1 MVQRKVPNKLGNGI
15 QGDLLKTERLLGSL
29 KPSYCQHQATDLKKK
44 MKKSG
49 SIKLSE
55 GSLRSS
61 SPLRKTFA
69 QPGKPPPLNVLP
81 AATPQNKSVIK
92 AVDGSPNYMK
102 STSSSKAKKES
113 SPVSSLAGSDSK
125 NLRRRCSTG
134 SISSDSCNKAAGA
147 RTLTR
152 TSNLKLVRTLTKS
165 PTFKPARASAKKCS
179 RVALCADMN
188 VQRATCSSTLKDSKF
203 PSYLMLNHGTESEGT
218 SIIKVCP
225 YTYCSLNGHH
235 HTPLPQLKC
244 FLKARRRSMKTQRS
258 MKMEALSPRRVKPSG
273 DGTEGGDEEP
283 VVFADRPTSNGM
295 DLDISPSHLMQGGAM
310 DFFIEIYA
318 KNKGNG
324 AEATHGSTQM
334 KAKGKDNSGYDN
346 ETGVELISDSSSEGS
361 PDSEIDF
368 DEKIEH
374 CGDIISK
381 IDDIS
386 ETLKQRDADE
396 ESRGVLIKEES
407 PPLNLKGDKHES
419 VSRVDV
425 DHAMFQVID
434 LEWEEWQFSASEPDY
449 EAHSS
454 MESELDTGDSSESH
468 RDNLCDEI
476 LINSDESNSN
486 TAKEVSAD
494 GAEQAFEETL
504 SYNQVSSAEDMLEVS
519 VAMEEEN
526 TETDLIGIFTT
537 ASSRKKLH
545 EEPTPGKEKMLEN
558 GVPGTVNDVSE
569 ALEVPENI
577 STIDLNE
584 EAFDLT
590 EQFQLHSF
598 NKLKQDETNEDYNIV
613 WKPGDTEADQIDTS
627 CDFCPENKLPSGET
641 GDKTEAEKVAYSEL
655 LIGFLGLSHV
665 LPRADDEF
673 EVEANERFSTRD
685 TALESLFSQSQDHL
699 SDGQHKNVHVV
710 DNQSALEEDQEEA
723 KLKVP
728 TSMDPEEHNG
738 SRMHKTRLA
747 DGSEVGKM
755 EFEDSATAGLD
766 VAETYPAANDKTKTI
781 PKPRSKFSFTRSNA
795 KEEVPENHSDR
806 KWTIGCKRHEDNYE
820 EKKKFNPREPNFL
833 PVVPEPDAEKVDL
846 RHQPTDKRKNAEEW
860 MLDHAL
866 QEVVTKLAPARK
878 RKVALLVEAFETV
891 QPRTKCETHLRQT
904 STGFGHGQSIQ
915 ACN

>member
-15 QGDLLKTERLLGSL
+15 QGDLLKSERLLGSL

-44 MKKSG
+44 MKKSR

-61 SPLRKTFA
+61 SPLRKTIA
-69 QPGKPPPLNVLP
+69 QPGKLPPLNVLP
-81 AATPQNKSVIK
+81 AATSQNKSVIK

-125 NLRRRCSTG
+125 NLNRRCSTG

-218 SIIKVCP
+218 SIIKVCS

-235 HTPLPQLKC
+235 HTPLPPLKC

-283 VVFADRPTSNGM
+283 VVFADRPTSNGV

-318 KNKGNG
+318 KNKGNN
-324 AEATHGSTQM
+324 AEATYGSTQM

-346 ETGVELISDSSSEGS
+346 ETGVELISESSSEGS
-361 PDSEIDF
+361 PDFEVDF
-368 DEKIEH
+368 DENIEH

-386 ETLKQRDADE
+386 EKLKQRDADE

-407 PPLNLKGDKHES
+407 SPLNLKGDKHES
-419 VSRVDV
+419 ASRVDV
-425 DHAMFQVID
+425 DHAMFEVID
-434 LEWEEWQFSASEPDY
+434 LEWEKWQFSASEPDY

-454 MESELDTGDSSESH
+454 MESDLDTGDSSESH

-494 GAEQAFEETL
+494 RAEQAFEETL
-504 SYNQVSSAEDMLEVS
+504 SYNQVSSTEDMLEVS
-519 VAMEEEN
+519 AMEEEY

-545 EEPTPGKEKMLEN
+545 EEPTPGKEKMLDN

-569 ALEVPENI
+569 ALEVPEKS

-584 EAFDLT
+584 EVFEST
-590 EQFQLHSF
+590 KQFQLHSF

-613 WKPGDTEADQIDTS
+613 WKPGDTEGDQIDTS
-627 CDFCPENKLPSGET
+627 GDFCPENKLPSGET

-665 LPRADDEF
+665 LPRADDDF
-673 EVEANERFSTRD
+673 EVEDNERFSTRD

-699 SDGQHKNVHVV
+699 SESQHKNVHVI

-755 EFEDSATAGLD
+755 EFKDSATAGLD
-766 VAETYPAANDKTKTI
+766 VAETYPAANDKTKTS
-781 PKPRSKFSFTRSNA
+781 PKPRNKFSFTRSNA
-795 KEEVPENHSDR
+795 KEEI
-806 KWTIGCKRHEDNYE
+806 TE

-833 PVVPEPDAEKVDL
+833 PVVPEPDAENVDL
-846 RHQPTDKRKNAEEW
+846 RHQPMDQRKNAEEW

-866 QEVVTKLAPARK
+866 QQVVTKLAPARK